1 MVRIQQNINARY
13 LYFSMGCLTR
23 HPGVRVNTVQFHE
36 SLEAEQARFIHRSV
50 PLAVCGGL
58 LAACLTVVVFRTVVA
73 VNLLYSWLGA
83 FTLLALVRA
92 PGWVRFRTVK
102 FGPESSRR
110 WLREAAAASL
120 ASGILWGAGALFL
133 YPEGQLGYQYTF
145 AITLIFMGVACLFS
159 YGPHYLT
166 FLAFFIPS
174 LVPGI
179 VGMAAQGGTQQN
191 AVAVGLL
198 MIGLVLLWSRRSL
211 NKLFTKSMRLRFENL
226 ELIEQLIVQKNAAE
240 SAKETA
246 EAARE
251 ASEAAN
257 LAKTRFL
264 AAASHDLRQPIHALN
279 LYLGAFTQIRL
290 TQQSASILAKVRQCA
305 LIMDDMF
312 RTLLDVSKLDA
323 GAVQP
328 RISVFPLA
336 PIFGRIK
343 LEFEPQA
350 RAKALELHV
359 LRCSAFAKSDSGMV
373 ERVLRNLVANAV
385 RYTERGRVVVGCRR
399 HRGGLRICV
408 YDTGV
413 GIEPHEQSLVF
424 EEFYQ
429 AGNRVRERS
438 KGLGLGLAIVER
450 LARLLGAPLTL
461 RSRPGQGS
469 LFAIDLQPAE
479 PVELPTLRLHP
490 RMARNRDL
498 TGRLIVVVDDEELI
512 LDAAQT
518 LLKQW
523 NCTVVA
529 ATSGREALRQLA
541 NFTRPPDV
549 LLCDFRLSDGE
560 NGVTVAEAV
569 RNEFNTDIPAL
580 LITGDTNPEQIR
592 AIAAS
597 GLAVLHKP
605 LREDELNDAICALCA
620 PAVIARDEE
629 PV

>member
-1 MVRIQQNINARY
+1 
-13 LYFSMGCLTR
+13 
-23 HPGVRVNTVQFHE
+23 VQFQQ

-50 PLAVCGGL
+50 PLAVVGGL
-58 LAACLTVVVFRTVVA
+58 LAVCLTVVVFRAVVPA
-73 VNLLYSWLGA
+73 IPLYSWLGA
-83 FTLLALVRA
+83 FLFLTVMRA
-92 PGWVRFRTVK
+92 PGWLRFRKVQ
-102 FGPESSRR
+102 FGPDTSRR

-133 YPEGQLGYQYTF
+133 YPEGQLLHQYTF
-145 AITLIFMGVACLFS
+145 AVTLIFMSVACLFS
-159 YGPHYLT
+159 YGPHFLT
-166 FLAFFIPS
+166 FAAFFIPAI
-174 LVPGI
+174 VPGI
-179 VGMAAQGGTQQN
+179 VGMALQGGTPQY
-191 AVAVGLL
+191 AVAVGLF
-198 MIGLVLLWSRRSL
+198 MIGLVLLWSRHSL
-211 NKLFTKSMRLRFENL
+211 NTLFTRSMYLRFENL
-226 ELIEQLIVQKNAAE
+226 ELIEQLTVQKNTAE
-240 SAKETA
+240 SAKEIA

-251 ASEAAN
+251 ASESAN
-257 LAKTRFL
+257 MAKTRFL

-279 LYLGAFTQIRL
+279 LYLGAFAQIRL
-290 TQQSASILAKVRQCA
+290 THESASILTKVRQCA
-305 LIMDDMF
+305 SIMDDMF

-336 PIFGRIK
+336 PIFTRLK

-350 RAKALELHV
+350 RAKSLELRV

-373 ERVLRNLVANAV
+373 ERVLRNLVANSV
-385 RYTERGRVVVGCRR
+385 RYTDRGRVVVGCRR
-399 HRGGLRICV
+399 HEGSLRLCV

-413 GIEPHEQSLVF
+413 GIEPREQSLVF

-438 KGLGLGLAIVER
+438 KGLGLGLAIVKR
-450 LARLLGAPLTL
+450 LARLLGARLTL
-461 RSRPGQGS
+461 ESQPGHGS
-469 LFAIDLQPAE
+469 LFAIDLQAAQ
-479 PVELPTLRLHP
+479 PVELPTLRLNLSV
-490 RMARNRDL
+490 ARNRDL

-549 LLCDFRLSDGE
+549 LLCDFRLGDGE
-560 NGVTVAEAV
+560 NGVSVAEAV

-605 LREDELNDAICALCA
+605 LREDELNEAICALCA
-620 PAVIARDEE
+620 PVVAVAQD
-629 PV
+629 